1 MEHNTLFKLIYT
13 FILGVVLA
21 LFLGVGVSAFY
32 EPPKEPEYP
41 IIASAYKESV
51 TPTAE
56 SKSDIEK
63 QQQFEK
69 EMRAYQEVRQGYE
82 RNVSVI
88 LLILAII
95 TIAIGLVFSR
105 QIGFL
110 SDGILLGGL
119 FTLVHSL
126 IRGFAAEDTKYL
138 FAAASVAVVVI
149 LYLGYRRFGRDAK
162 NTTKDRSDRDISRSR
177 KK

>member
-1 MEHNTLFKLIYT
+1 MEHNTVFKLIYT
-13 FILGVVLA
+13 FILGVVFA
-21 LFLGVGVSAFY
+21 LFLGVGVAAFY

-41 IIASAYKESV
+41 MVTSVYKQSTV
-51 TPTAE
+51 PTAE
-56 SKSDIEK
+56 SKSDVDK

-69 EMRAYQEVRQGYE
+69 DMRAYQEFRQGYE

-119 FTLVHSL
+119 FTLVHAL
-126 IRGFAAEDTKYL
+126 IRGFAAEDSKYL
-138 FAAASVAVVVI
+138 FAAASVAVVVV
-149 LYLGYRRFGRDAK
+149 LYLGYRRFGRVAELPAK
-162 NTTKDRSDRDISRSR
+162 S